1 MHEGAQAMTH
11 LLIFLLIFA
20 SVFGCALLG
29 MAARTRLPNHH
40 LDEDSASSIKL
51 AAGLI
56 ATIAALV
63 LGLLISSAKSSYDAV
78 NSDLERNA
86 VNILRLDRTLAQYGP
101 EAKPLRDGL
110 KRSYSNWVELLS
122 SGDHQRLAEL
132 DSPHILSHISEFQ
145 RNIASLK
152 PDSDVEHRLQERAL
166 DISDE
171 VFTARWLA
179 LMQKSGTIPM
189 TLLVVLV
196 LWLCVIFGT
205 FGLFAPRNGT
215 VLFFFLLC
223 ALSASGAIFVILEMD
238 TPLTGIV
245 RVSVAP
251 MREALS
257 QMNQ

>member
-1 MHEGAQAMTH
+1 MTH
-11 LLIFLLIFA
+11 LLIFLFVFA
-20 SVFGCALLG
+20 GVFGCALLG

-63 LGLLISSAKSSYDAV
+63 LGLMISSAKSAYDAV
-78 NSDLERNA
+78 ANDLERNA

-101 EAKPLRDGL
+101 DATLLREGL
-110 KRSYSNWVELLS
+110 KRNYGGWVDLLS
-122 SGDHQRLAEL
+122 SGDRKRLDEL
-132 DSPHILSHISEFQ
+132 GSPRILSRISDFQ
-145 RNIASLK
+145 RSIAALK
-152 PDSDVEHRLQERAL
+152 PADASQRELQQRAL

-179 LMQKSGTIPM
+179 LMQKGGTIPM

-196 LWLCVIFGT
+196 SWLCVIFGT

-245 RVSVAP
+245 KVSVTP

-257 QMNQ
+257 QMGQ

>member
-1 MHEGAQAMTH
+1 MTH
-11 LLIFLLIFA
+11 LLAFVLIFA

-29 MAARTRLPNHH
+29 MYARTRLPDHH
-40 LDEDSASSIKL
+40 LDEDSSSSIKL

-63 LGLLISSAKSSYDAV
+63 LGLLISSAKSSYDTV
-78 NSDLERNA
+78 NGDLQRNA
-86 VNILRLDRTLAQYGP
+86 VNVLRLDRALAQYGP
-101 EAKPLRDGL
+101 EAQPLRETL
-110 KRSYSNWVELLS
+110 KTNYGHWIELLS
-122 SGDHQRLAEL
+122 SGDRERIALL
-132 DSPHILSHISEFQ
+132 DSPHILSHISDFQ
-145 RNIASLK
+145 RRVAALAPNNPAQ
-152 PDSDVEHRLQERAL
+152 RQLQERVL

-179 LMQKSGTIPM
+179 LMQKNGTIPT
-189 TLLVVLV
+189 TLLVVLGA
-196 LWLCVIFGT
+196 WLCVIFGT
-205 FGLFAPRNGT
+205 FGLFAPHNQT

-245 RVSVAP
+245 KVSVLP

-257 QMNQ
+257 QMGQ

>member
-1 MHEGAQAMTH
+1 MTH

-29 MAARTRLPNHH
+29 MFARTRLPDHH

-63 LGLLISSAKSSYDAV
+63 LGLLISSAKTSYDAV
-78 NSDLERNA
+78 NGDLQRNA
-86 VNILRLDRTLAQYGP
+86 VNILRLDRTLVQYGP
-101 EAKPLRDGL
+101 EAQPLREGL
-110 KRSYSNWVELLS
+110 KRSYSNWVDMLA
-122 SGDHQRLAEL
+122 SGDRVRIAQL
-132 DSPHILSHISEFQ
+132 DSPQILSHISEFQ
-145 RNIASLK
+145 RHVAALK
-152 PDSDVEHRLQERAL
+152 PATAAQQQLKDRAL

-179 LMQKSGTIPM
+179 LMQKNGTIPM
-189 TLLVVLV
+189 TLLIVLAA
-196 LWLCVIFGT
+196 WLCVIFGT
-205 FGLFAPRNGT
+205 FGLFAPHNHT
-215 VLFFFLLC
+215 VLFFFLIC
-223 ALSASGAIFVILEMD
+223 ALSASGAIYVILEMD
-238 TPLTGIV
+238 TPLTGFV

-251 MREALS
+251 MREAIS

>member
-1 MHEGAQAMTH
+1 MTH

-29 MAARTRLPNHH
+29 MYARTRLPNHH

-63 LGLLISSAKSSYDAV
+63 LGLLTSSAKTSYDAV
-78 NSDLERNA
+78 NGDLERNA
-86 VNILRLDRTLAQYGP
+86 VNILRLDRALAQYGP
-101 EAKPLRDGL
+101 DAQPLRDQL
-110 KRSYSNWVELLS
+110 KYNYSVWIELLS
-122 SGDHQRLAEL
+122 SNDRERIASL
-132 DSPHILSHISEFQ
+132 DSPQILHHISDFQ
-145 RNIASLK
+145 RRINALV
-152 PDSDVEHRLQERAL
+152 PANATQHQLRDRAL

-189 TLLVVLV
+189 TLLIVLSA
-196 LWLCVIFGT
+196 WLCVIFGT
-205 FGLFAPRNGT
+205 FGLFAPRNHT

-238 TPLTGIV
+238 TPLTGV
-245 RVSVAP
+245 VKVSVTP

-257 QMNQ
+257 QMDL

>member
-1 MHEGAQAMTH
+1 MTH
-11 LLIFLLIFA
+11 LFIFLLIFA

-29 MAARTRLPNHH
+29 MYARTRLPNHH

-63 LGLLISSAKSSYDAV
+63 LGLLISSAKTSYDAV
-78 NSDLERNA
+78 NGDLERNA
-86 VNILRLDRTLAQYGP
+86 VNILRLDRALAQYGP
-101 EAKPLRDGL
+101 QAQPLRDQL
-110 KRSYSNWVELLS
+110 KHNYSVWIDLLS
-122 SGDHQRLAEL
+122 SGDRERIAAL
-132 DSPHILSHISEFQ
+132 DSPQILSHISDFQ
-145 RNIASLK
+145 RRVAALSPTDATQHQL
-152 PDSDVEHRLQERAL
+152 RERAL

-189 TLLVVLV
+189 TLLMVLAA
-196 LWLCVIFGT
+196 WLCVIFGT
-205 FGLFAPRNGT
+205 FGLFAPRNQT

-238 TPLTGIV
+238 TPLTGV
-245 RVSVAP
+245 VKVSVTP

-257 QMNQ
+257 QMDL

>member
-1 MHEGAQAMTH
+1 MAH

-29 MAARTRLPNHH
+29 MYARTRLPDHH
-40 LDEDSASSIKL
+40 LDDDSASSIKL

-78 NSDLERNA
+78 DGDLERNA
-86 VNILRLDRTLAQYGP
+86 VNVLRLDRALAQYGP
-101 EAKPLRDGL
+101 EAQPLRDQL
-110 KRSYSNWVELLS
+110 KRNYANWLGMLS
-122 SGDHQRLAEL
+122 SNERERIDTL
-132 DSPHILSHISEFQ
+132 DSPTVLRMLSDFQ
-145 RNIASLK
+145 SGLVALS
-152 PDSDVEHRLQERAL
+152 PTTPLQRQLRHRAL
-166 DISDE
+166 KISDE

-179 LMQKSGTIPM
+179 LMQKSGTIPK
-189 TLLVVLV
+189 TLLLVLT

-205 FGLFAPRNGT
+205 FGLFAPRNHT

-245 RVSVAP
+245 KVSLAP
-251 MREALS
+251 MREALDLMG
-257 QMNQ
+257 Q